1 MSEHVLYTDGS
12 CLSNPG
18 PGGWAFRCIYQNKP
32 VFESKGRK
40 PKTTNNIMEL
50 TAVIKGLKKLLEV
63 EITSDICVHTDS
75 NYVCKGIT
83 SWIQNWKKNNWK
95 TSAGISV
102 KNIELWKELDELVQ
116 NFKNLSWHWV
126 KAHNGNFHNEYV
138 DSLARSEARS
148 FISFV

>member
-1 MSEHVLYTDGS
+1 MSAHVLYTDGS

-18 PGGWAFRCIYQNKP
+18 PGGWAFRYISHGKP
-32 VFESKGRK
+32 VFESKGRS

-50 TAVIKGLKKLLEV
+50 TAIIKGLKKLLELDV
-63 EITSDICVHTDS
+63 ISDICVHSDS
-75 NYVCKGIT
+75 NYCIKGIT
-83 SWIQNWKKNNWK
+83 QWVHNWKKNNWK
-95 TSAGISV
+95 TSAGIEV